1 MSNGLVD
8 CALTFFCLV
17 SDVAE
22 LGVDKL
28 AVLYELACL
37 EFFGYFLGVGAGFVY
52 LALEVVDQ
60 IH

>member
-1 MSNGLVD
+1 MD
-8 CALTFFCLV
+8 
-17 SDVAE
+17 E
-22 LGVDKL
+22 L

-37 EFFGYFLGVGAGFVY
+37 EFLGYFLGVGTGFVY